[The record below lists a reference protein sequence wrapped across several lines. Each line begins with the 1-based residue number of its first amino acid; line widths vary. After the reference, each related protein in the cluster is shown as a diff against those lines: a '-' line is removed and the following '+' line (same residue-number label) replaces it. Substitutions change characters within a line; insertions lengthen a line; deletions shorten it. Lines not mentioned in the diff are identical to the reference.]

1 MTARKIQRTQDRAF
15 ALNRARELAAT
26 GRHINYLTIET
37 QLWSEDHLR
46 ARIWLDDIALRGELK
61 QPCDH
66 SRRELGAVLLSREWI
81 HALVR

>member
-1 MTARKIQRTQDRAF
+1 
-15 ALNRARELAAT
+15 
-26 GRHINYLTIET
+26 
-37 QLWSEDHLR
+37 LWSEDHFQ

-66 SRRELGAVLLSREWI
+66 SRRELGAVLLRREWI